1 MNMDNTIHFR
11 YNKSL
16 SNDVTVYLDT
26 EKIDISQ
33 VQSCGSLIHL
43 TVIQNK
49 TKYYN
54 GSFCDYIISLFDR
67 LNDHF
72 ISDILPPYAIIY
84 ECDIETGAETVVDIK
99 LHKGYSSKLSLNV
112 DGGMIS
118 NEKKCEVISDNAVLL
133 FNKIFILYMILINL
147 PVLICTVLCFELWW
161 IPVALFGAVIIPF
174 DIMLIR
180 YKIKS
185 MRIKKNNSHN

>member
-16 SNDVTVYLDT
+16 SNDVTVYLDA

-33 VQSCGSLIHL
+33 VQNCGSLIHL

-49 TKYYN
+49 TNYYN

-67 LNDHF
+67 SNDHF
-72 ISDILPPYAIIY
+72 ISDILPPYGIIY

-99 LHKGYSSKLSLNV
+99 LHNGYSSKLSLNV

-118 NEKKCEVISDNAVLL
+118 NEKKCEVISDNAVSL